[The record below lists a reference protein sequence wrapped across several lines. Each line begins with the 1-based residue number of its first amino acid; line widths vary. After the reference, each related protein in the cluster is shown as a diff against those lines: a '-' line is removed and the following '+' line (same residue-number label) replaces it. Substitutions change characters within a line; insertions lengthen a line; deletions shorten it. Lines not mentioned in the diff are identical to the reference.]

1 MRTVLLTLGSIAIAI
16 AAIVALLTVSG
27 TRINDV
33 GLGLLRVG
41 PWAFM
46 LAACCTLAQIGIS
59 ALKWQL
65 VLSRLLTDPTVVP
78 SGRLSTLIACLA
90 AVFAQFVP
98 LIVAAPIVRGLAAR
112 YFVRTPIIQSTL
124 ASAIE
129 QAFDVFALLLFL
141 APTIVVLTCSLAGL
155 QVTFQLWAVVA
166 MTSIAAAY
174 FFIGTA
180 SMKSIGQLAAWLG
193 FGSRLGGVLNATSNV
208 DVSLRR
214 QLLWLSILRY
224 GTMFLRVVFVANAVG
239 FGFPVA
245 ELAFGYSI
253 VQASQIASATP
264 GNLGLAEWTW
274 VGVLA
279 YHGHEAARVAAFS
292 LILRV
297 VSVAN
302 YVLVSGIV
310 ILYVALPVLYSK
322 LLPRQ

>member
-16 AAIVALLTVSG
+16 AAIAALLAISG
-27 TRINDV
+27 TRIDDV

-41 PWAFM
+41 AWAFT
-46 LAACCTLAQIGIS
+46 LAAFCTLAQIGIS

-65 VLSRLLTDPTVVP
+65 VLSRLVTDPTVVP
-78 SGRLSTLIACLA
+78 SGRLSILIASLA

-112 YFVRTPIIQSTL
+112 HFVRTPIIQSTL

-129 QAFDVFALLLFL
+129 QAFDLLALLLFL
-141 APTIVVLTCSLAGL
+141 VPTIVVLTCSLAGL

-166 MTSIAAAY
+166 TTSIVAAHL
-174 FFIGTA
+174 FIGKA
-180 SMKSIGQLAAWLG
+180 SMKSIGQLVARLG
-193 FGSRLGGVLNATSNV
+193 FGARLGGVLNATSNI

-214 QLLWLSILRY
+214 HLLWFSILRY
-224 GTMFLRVVFVANAVG
+224 GAMFLRVVVVASAAG
-239 FGFPVA
+239 FGFPLA
-245 ELAFGYSI
+245 ELVFGYTV
-253 VQASQIASATP
+253 VQASQLASVTP

-302 YVLVSGIV
+302 YVLVSGFV
-310 ILYVALPVLYSK
+310 ILCVALPVLYSK